1 MTPPPSSRLRIVAP
15 VPRWQQIA
23 DHLRAQILSGR
34 YPAGQP
40 LPSEE
45 ALAAEFGVSRPTVRQ
60 GIATLTTEG
69 LVTVRRPY
77 GTIVRD
83 PHARPGLIERRGLT
97 DTPDGFTE
105 PGPPAY
111 TDIGEPVYLRLDA
124 TVAQA
129 DLLDIEPGQP
139 MATREVLQQTGD
151 GGPRRAVRLSVPFS
165 VAADLHTPWRR
176 DGRLP
181 TPTDLYTWLAH
192 HGHRPTF
199 TEHIRARMP
208 VGDETHALHVAGGV
222 PLLVITRLTH
232 TPQRPVALEE
242 IRMPADQTELAYPL
256 PLTHTRKT
264 TKPAGSRTSATGRTR

>member
-111 TDIGEPVYLRLDA
+111 TDIRAPV
-124 TVAQA
+124 
-129 DLLDIEPGQP
+129 
-139 MATREVLQQTGD
+139 
-151 GGPRRAVRLSVPFS
+151 
-165 VAADLHTPWRR
+165 WRR
-176 DGRLP
+176 RTCWTSNRVSRWPPGKSCNKPATAAHAGRYGFLCRSVWRPICTPRGGATGAYLPPPTCTPGWPTTDTGPPSPNTSAPGCPSATKP
-181 TPTDLYTWLAH
+181 TPSTSLA
-192 HGHRPTF
+192 GCRYWSS
-199 TEHIRARMP
+199 RA
-208 VGDETHALHVAGGV
+208 
-222 PLLVITRLTH
+222 
-232 TPQRPVALEE
+232 
-242 IRMPADQTELAYPL
+242 
-256 PLTHTRKT
+256 
-264 TKPAGSRTSATGRTR
+264 